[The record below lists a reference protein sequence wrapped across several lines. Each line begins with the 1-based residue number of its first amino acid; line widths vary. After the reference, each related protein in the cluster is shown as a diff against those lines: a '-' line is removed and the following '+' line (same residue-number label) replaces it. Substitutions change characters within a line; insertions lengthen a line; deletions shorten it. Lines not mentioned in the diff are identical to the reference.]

1 MNFIDKNQ
9 EKTKEMEKYEK
20 ETGKSAIWRGN
31 ITESFKKWQKGQKI
45 NDQEKERVTILVS
58 EKKKEKWLNH
68 IKEYDYPSL
77 SKLIREAVEYFI
89 DIRFKAPS
97 FTKSISKITH
107 ALKEPLTL
115 IKGFSQLIIENY
127 KDKADWDLLEKIKDI
142 FDQSKILEK
151 IINSIS
157 EDFKQENQHYSIL
170 IVDDDNNT
178 IKVLEGFFEIKKYSF
193 KILTQGWDVIEELEK
208 YQPKLILLDII
219 LPDISGFEI
228 CKMIKSNP
236 KFKNIPVFYITA
248 ISVDEVENKLPET
261 KANGYF
267 LKPFDFKKLEILFD
281 YL

>member
-1 MNFIDKNQ
+1 
-9 EKTKEMEKYEK
+9 MEKYEK

-31 ITESFKKWQKGQKI
+31 ITESFKKWQKGQNISEK
-45 NDQEKERVTILVS
+45 EKERVTILVS
-58 EKKKEKWLNH
+58 EKMKENWLNY
-68 IKEYDYPSL
+68 IKEYAYPSL
-77 SKLIREAVEYFI
+77 SMLIREAVDYFI
-89 DIRFKAPS
+89 DIRLKTPS

-107 ALKEPLTL
+107 DLKEPLTL

-142 FDQSKILEK
+142 FDQSKILEE
-151 IINSIS
+151 IINNIS
-157 EDFKQENQHYSIL
+157 EDFKHENQDYSIL
-170 IVDDDNNT
+170 IVDDDYNT
-178 IKVLEGFFEIKKYSF
+178 IKVLEGFLEIKKYSF
-193 KILTQGWDVIEELEK
+193 KIVTLGWDAIEEIET

-248 ISVDEVENKLPET
+248 IPVDEVENKLSET
-261 KANGYF
+261 KANGFF
-267 LKPFDFKKLEILFD
+267 LKPFDFKKLEILSD